1 MYNGAFKMIKK
12 KERNQLLLIFS
23 NKTLIFS
30 YLEFYFI
37 RDIELRRM
45 NLWIKLWFNRVCNF
59 VATKKKNKK
68 KLKIR
73 TAIINEDRNWHSNTK
88 LHEPLQFKGLSSS
101 NKRAFCQDLFQ
112 HRSRFKSFL
121 YAQNPPLG
129 FIHKLALCCSHLTF
143 LYIYFLQCISFILFF
158 SLSFSL

>member
-45 NLWIKLWFNRVCNF
+45 NL
-59 VATKKKNKK
+59 
-68 KLKIR
+68 
-73 TAIINEDRNWHSNTK
+73 
-88 LHEPLQFKGLSSS
+88 
-101 NKRAFCQDLFQ
+101 
-112 HRSRFKSFL
+112 
-121 YAQNPPLG
+121 
-129 FIHKLALCCSHLTF
+129 
-143 LYIYFLQCISFILFF
+143 
-158 SLSFSL
+158 